1 MYKAKIPGHFPF
13 RDFFLQGLHFFGKR
27 RSEVPLSLH
36 CSCCAANNGKPLLH
50 ALASAL
56 VKTSVFLQ
64 NQYFFFYNKSAS
76 FFTDSGLV
84 AQLVAILTTVCVS
97 SYFSQKPKL
106 TSFFN
111 SSSLE
116 FSRTMKI

>member
-56 VKTSVFLQ
+56 VKTSVFFQ
-64 NQYFFFYNKSAS
+64 NQYFFYNKSAS